1 MQIETATKQRIVKN
15 TFLSLFIFIVP
26 ILAMFITFYFT
37 GERPWLKQKKEQS
50 KEINTSINKK
60 NNTENGSND

>member
-1 MQIETATKQRIVKN
+1 MQMESATKQRIVKN
-15 TFLSLFIFIVP
+15 AFLSLFIFLLP

-37 GERPWLKQKKEQS
+37 GERPWEKKKHEQQQEN
-50 KEINTSINKK
+50 KTSINKK